1 MENTDKMANMD
12 YVIMLRESLEKKA
25 DILNVLLIRN
35 KEQAAILQDPN
46 TSPDDLEKN
55 MNLKSELIDRIVM
68 LDEGF
73 EQLFNRVKAILDED
87 RDSYADEIHLMQ
99 DLIRRITD
107 LTADVEASEYKNKEY
122 AKTRFANIKKEV
134 REIKKSGDVVSSY
147 YKNMMAH
154 NKVDDPAFLDKK
166 K

>member
-1 MENTDKMANMD
+1 MNNMD
-12 YVIMLRESLEKKA
+12 YVVMLRESLEKKA
-25 DILNVLLIRN
+25 DILRVLLIRN

-55 MNLKSELIDRIVM
+55 MDMKSELIERIIM

-73 EQLFNRVKAILDED
+73 EQLFNRVKKIIDAD
-87 RDSYADEIHLMQ
+87 RETYADEIRLMQ
-99 DLIRRITD
+99 DLIKQVTA

-122 AKTRFANIKKEV
+122 AKTRFANIKKDV
-134 REIKKSGDVVSSY
+134 REVKKSNEVVSSY

-154 NKVDDPAFLDKK
+154 NKADDPAFLDKK

>member
-1 MENTDKMANMD
+1 MENLENMQ

-25 DILNVLLIRN
+25 DILRVLMIRN
-35 KEQAAILQDPN
+35 KEQAAILKDPN

-55 MNLKSELIDRIVM
+55 MNMKAELIERIVM
-68 LDEGF
+68 LDDGF
-73 EQLFNRVKAILDED
+73 EQLFNRVKAIFDED
-87 RDSYADEIHLMQ
+87 RESYADEIKLMQ
-99 DLIRRITD
+99 KLIREITD
-107 LTADVEASEYKNKEY
+107 LTADVEASEYKNREY
-122 AKTRFANIKKEV
+122 AKTRFANIKKDV

-154 NKVDDPAFLDKK
+154 NKADDPAFLDKK